1 MEEVSSNQK
10 ALLDVELIL
19 FVISIFALVG
29 GLLFRIQTCK
39 HNFLAK
45 IFGPQYLQLRQLDY
59 ERR

>member
-45 IFGPQYLQLRQLDY
+45 ISGPQYLQLRQLDY